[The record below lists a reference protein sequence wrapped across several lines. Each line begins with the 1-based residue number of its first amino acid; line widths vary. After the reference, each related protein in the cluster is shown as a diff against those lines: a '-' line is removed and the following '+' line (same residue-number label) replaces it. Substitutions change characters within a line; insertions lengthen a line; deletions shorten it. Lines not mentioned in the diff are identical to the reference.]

1 MERILGKF
9 APHLYALL
17 RIVAGL
23 LFACHGAQK
32 LFGLFGGVG
41 EQPGVAV
48 TWLSLMGLAGFIEL
62 VGGLLIALGVL
73 ASYTAFIA
81 SGEMAFAYFMSHAP
95 RGFWPIENGGELSV
109 LYCFTFLYIAA
120 RGAGRWSL
128 GGSRDT
134 SDLPPMAGTEPRS
147 TQTR

>member
-1 MERILGKF
+1 MERILGRL
-9 APHLYALL
+9 APYFYALL

-41 EQPGVAV
+41 EQPGATVA
-48 TWLSLMGLAGFIEL
+48 WLSLMGLAGVIEL

-73 ASYTAFIA
+73 ASFAAFIA
-81 SGEMAFAYFMSHAP
+81 SGETAFAYFMGHAP
-95 RGFWPIENGGELSV
+95 RGFWPIENGGELAV
-109 LYCFTFLYIAA
+109 LYCFMFLYMAA

-128 GGSRDT
+128 GGSRDV
-134 SDLPPMAGTEPRS
+134 SGSPRMVGTEAVS
-147 TQTR
+147 TRTP